1 MFNEKKSQD
10 EIPSLDEKIK
20 NLSLNESL
28 KEIKEVSAQ
37 IEALELFHN
46 EEFITLSSNKDEKVE
61 QYFKEGNLNQ
71 EERSNYRHLMELRK
85 KLIFRALKLLYDEY
99 SKGGGASITR
109 EQAFLLVQFT
119 RVKMNALFSSEK
131 GKLPLWKQDFQIQAE
146 TRLHELE
153 HFASS
158 KPLSREKQN
167 EILWQY
173 GFINQEEYNK
183 ESKEIEKLK
192 EFQKEAA

>member
-1 MFNEKKSQD
+1 MFSEKQSQD
-10 EIPSLDEKIK
+10 ERPNLDEKIK
-20 NLSLNESL
+20 KLGLNESL

-37 IEALELFHN
+37 IEALGLFHN
-46 EEFITLSSNKDEKVE
+46 EEFITLSSDKDEKVG
-61 QYFKEGNLNQ
+61 QYSKEGELSK
-71 EERSNYRHLMELRK
+71 EERANYKHLMELRK

-99 SKGGGASITR
+99 NKGGGASITR

-119 RVKMNALFSSEK
+119 RVKMNALFGSEQ
-131 GKLPLWKQDFQIQAE
+131 GTLPSWKQDLQLQAE
-146 TRLHELE
+146 IRLHELE

-167 EILWQY
+167 ETLWQY
-173 GFINQEEYNK
+173 GFINQEEYSK

-192 EFQKEAA
+192 ELQKEAA